1 MINLIKSLGKGIITH
16 RKPLI
21 QLFLIGAGIIIF
33 ANVTF
38 FFLSPNPTS
47 CTLCH
52 YMQPYYDNWKTSSHK
67 EVPCIKCHPYRMRF
81 LYSSLPRYIAKS
93 YVPRPRTEIED
104 RVCMQS
110 GCHSER
116 ILKGKVKFK
125 GSIIFDHKD
134 HLGKLRRG
142 LELRCTSCHSQIVQG
157 EHMAVTEK
165 VCYICHFK
173 GAVEGQSA
181 TGCPS
186 CHGTPTR
193 VVEHEGFSL
202 SHESYLNL
210 GVACNQCHVNIAEGT
225 GDVPKERCFTCH
237 VERMEE
243 YGHLKFLH
251 DKHVKEHKVDCLSC
265 HTEIKH
271 GNIQMTEPLEV
282 TCEKCHRKSHSPQ
295 KEMYMGTSGKGV
307 RDIPSRMFA
316 AQVSC
321 DGCHTSGDYT
331 KAVGTLSTEGKS
343 IEVEKKACVTC
354 HGKGYDL
361 MLEDWKKVIDNE
373 VQNFAPVLQTAEETI
388 QKSGKSGNALSK
400 AKDLI
405 KDARFNYTFVKE
417 GKGVHNVEYA
427 VRLFKAAADQTDNAM
442 KLLNKDA
449 KPIVR
454 DALIGT
460 PDNYCMT
467 LCHARLGIPKKI
479 IFDDMP
485 IDFTHEV
492 HAKNLGIRCTR
503 CHSPEKHK
511 MRIIEKEGC
520 MNCHHKQRDIECV
533 HCHQDQKLF
542 QQGTAGGYG
551 VFPMERILKEM
562 PDAMA
567 ERVACKDCHDLTQK
581 DHSIAAIKNK
591 CVGCHGKGYDD
602 KIIQWEKDLLNA
614 QNNLTLKLT
623 ESKGKMIQAQ
633 KDRKDTRRAEELY
646 HEAETNLRLVERANG
661 VHNLKYA
668 KILLEQA
675 MVRSNQIQDILK
687 K

>member
-1 MINLIKSLGKGIITH
+1 MINLMKSIGRGIITH

-21 QLFLIGAGIIIF
+21 QLLLIGVGIFIL

-38 FFLSPNPTS
+38 FFLSAYPTS

-52 YMQPYYDNWKTSSHK
+52 YMQPYYDSWKTSSHNG
-67 EVPCIKCHPYRMRF
+67 VSCVKCHPYRMRF
-81 LYSSLPRYIAKS
+81 FYSSLPRYLTNS
-93 YVPRPRTEIED
+93 YAPHPRTEIED
-104 RVCMQS
+104 KVCMQPN
-110 GCHSER
+110 CHSAR
-116 ILKGKVKFK
+116 ILEGKVKFK

-157 EHMAVTEK
+157 EHIAVTEK
-165 VCYICHFK
+165 VCYVCHFK
-173 GAVEGQSA
+173 GAAKGQSA

-186 CHGTPTR
+186 CHGMPTR
-193 VVEHEGFSL
+193 VVEHKGFSF
-202 SHESYLNL
+202 SHESYLKL

-225 GDVPKERCFTCH
+225 GDVPKERCFSCH
-237 VERMEE
+237 VERLQG
-243 YGHLKFLH
+243 YGHPKFIH
-251 DKHVKEHKVDCLSC
+251 DKHVTEHKVDCLSC

-271 GNIQMTEPLEV
+271 GNIQMTKPLEV
-282 TCEKCHRKSHSPQ
+282 SCEQCHGKSHSLQ
-295 KEMYMGTSGKGV
+295 KEMYMGDGGKGV

-321 DGCHTSGDYT
+321 DGCHTSVDYT
-331 KAVGTLSTEGKS
+331 KEAGTLSMEGKS

-354 HGKGYDL
+354 HGKAYDL

-373 VQNFAPVLQTAEETI
+373 VKNFAPVLQMAEETI
-388 QKSGKSGNALSK
+388 RKSGKSGKVLEE
-400 AKDLI
+400 AKDLV

-427 VRLFKAAADQTDNAM
+427 VRLLKAAADQIDTAL
-442 KLLNKDA
+442 KSLNKN
-449 KPIVR
+449 
-454 DALIGT
+454 ALSIKRSVLLST
-460 PDNYCMT
+460 PDNYCTT
-467 LCHARLGIPKKI
+467 LCHARLGIPKKVK
-479 IFDDMP
+479 FEDMP
-485 IDFTHEV
+485 LEFTHEV
-492 HAKNLGIRCTR
+492 HAKNLGIRCTH

-562 PDAMA
+562 PDVMA
-567 ERVACKDCHDLTQK
+567 QQVACKDCHDLTQK
-581 DHSIAAIKNK
+581 DHSVTAIKDK

-602 KIIQWEKDLLNA
+602 KLIQWEKDLLSA
-614 QNNLTLKLT
+614 QSNLTLKLV
-623 ESKGKMIQAQ
+623 ESNEKMIQAQ

-646 HEAETNLRLVERANG
+646 YEAEANLRLVKGAHG
-661 VHNLKYA
+661 VHNMKYA

-675 MVRSNQIQDILK
+675 MTRANQIQDILK